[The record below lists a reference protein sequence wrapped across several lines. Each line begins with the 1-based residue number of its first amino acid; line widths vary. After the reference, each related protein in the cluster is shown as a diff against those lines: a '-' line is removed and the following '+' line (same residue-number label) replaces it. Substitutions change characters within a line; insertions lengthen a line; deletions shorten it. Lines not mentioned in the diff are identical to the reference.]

1 MAVDFRHAAGG
12 SRYEVHEILEGD
24 PALDLGL
31 RYEAED
37 FGAAVDFAFDFLERR
52 DPRREG
58 AVSAL
63 EIVRVD
69 GSSRETVWNYSHSAA
84 CDLPRDPVGVWGCDV
99 TRRWQGPYR
108 APVQPPARPRTAYH

>member
-1 MAVDFRHAAGG
+1 MAGDLRHAAGG

-31 RYEAED
+31 RYESGE

-63 EIVRVD
+63 EIVRID
-69 GSSRETVWNYSHSAA
+69 GASRETVWSYSHSA
-84 CDLPRDPVGVWGCDV
+84 CRDLPRDSVGVWGFDV
-99 TRRWQGPYR
+99 TRSWQGPYCP
-108 APVQPPARPRTAYH
+108 PVRPRTAYR

>member
-1 MAVDFRHAAGG
+1 MAVDLRHAAGG

-31 RYEAED
+31 RYESAD
-37 FGAAVDFAFDFLERR
+37 FGSAVDFAFDFLERR

-63 EIVRVD
+63 EIVRVE
-69 GSSRETVWNYSHSAA
+69 GSRRETVWNYQHSASVE
-84 CDLPRDPVGVWGCDV
+84 LPRNSVGVWGFDV
-99 TRRWQGPYR
+99 TRRWQGPYGT
-108 APVQPPARPRTAYH
+108 PVQPRAAYRY

>member
-1 MAVDFRHAAGG
+1 MADHLRHAAGG

-31 RYEAED
+31 RHESAD
-37 FGAAVDFAFDFLERR
+37 FGSAIEFVFDFLERR

-69 GSSRETVWNYSHSAA
+69 GSRRETVWNYNHSASD
-84 CDLPRDPVGVWGCDV
+84 DLPRNTVGVWGFDV
-99 TRRWQGPYR
+99 TRPWQGPYR
-108 APVQPPARPRTAYH
+108 TPVRPKTAYR

>member
-1 MAVDFRHAAGG
+1 MAGHLRHAAG
-12 SRYEVHEILEGD
+12 RPLYEVHEVLEGD

-31 RYEAED
+31 RFETVD
-37 FGAAVDFAFDFLERR
+37 FGAAVDFTFDFLDRQ

-63 EIVRVD
+63 EIVRVE
-69 GSSRETVWNYSHSAA
+69 GSRREIVWSYNSSRVQEPSSNT
-84 CDLPRDPVGVWGCDV
+84 VGVWGFDV

-108 APVQPPARPRTAYH
+108 TPVRPKTAYR